1 MNFRPIKACL
11 QIATIALLVV
21 MASHTFAQT
30 TAPGALHGQVLDP
43 SNAAVTGA
51 TVLLTD
57 AAGHSTG
64 ATTNQQGAFDLKNLA
79 PGKYSLE
86 VVAKGFALYK
96 NENLQITPDQ
106 TNNLNV
112 LLAIEEQEQQVTVTD
127 QPAIVAVSPQNNAA

>member
-1 MNFRPIKACL
+1 MNFRRITICL
-11 QIATIALLVV
+11 QIVTIVLLVV
-21 MASHTFAQT
+21 VAPHALAQT
-30 TAPGALHGQVLDP
+30 TASGALHGQVLDP

-96 NENLQITPDQ
+96 NENVQITP
-106 TNNLNV
+106 
-112 LLAIEEQEQQVTVTD
+112 
-127 QPAIVAVSPQNNAA
+127 